1 MKCLQSVLIYKDEKS
16 YKYKVKAVLENF
28 FKLQP
33 LLLKWRT
40 TRKIK
45 GVSLFAHCCSAGNP
59 LSPPPGRNPRER
71 EVYHDF

>member
-1 MKCLQSVLIYKDEKS
+1 MKCLQSVLIHKDEKS

-40 TRKIK
+40 TGKIK
-45 GVSLFAHCCSAGNP
+45 GVSLFVHCCSAGNP
-59 LSPPPGRNPRER
+59 LPPPPGRNPRER
-71 EVYHDF
+71 ERGLP